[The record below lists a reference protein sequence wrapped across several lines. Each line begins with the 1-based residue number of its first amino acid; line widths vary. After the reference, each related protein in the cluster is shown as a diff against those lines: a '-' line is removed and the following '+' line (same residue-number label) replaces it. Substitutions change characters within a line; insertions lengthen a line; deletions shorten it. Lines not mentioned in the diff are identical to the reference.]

1 MGGNAGRGDGVHKHV
16 AERWAEEVAKMASA
30 ELEWATLATAVWRSD
45 TEDHPAVMGSARV

>member
-1 MGGNAGRGDGVHKHV
+1 MHEHV
-16 AERWAEEVAKMASA
+16 AERWAEEVAKMVSA